1 MLQWFLIETPP
12 LLSCKSHGYFLVQK
26 SVRRSSFSRDGLAFQ
41 FWSRFLL
48 RIEIGAKLEIR
59 TIEMWT
65 KIELGHVGINFEE
78 KIGWAKIGSSK
89 QAHHVKINSFKHFT
103 GPKKIPEY
111 FFRYIIYII
120 YNPIYNI
127 YHILNRDWIKLAF
140 SVTWR
145 FFSIPMWIKKWILLM
160 SHLQITVT

>member
-1 MLQWFLIETPP
+1 MITCPNP
-12 LLSCKSHGYFLVQK
+12 ILLHFRFE
-26 SVRRSSFSRDGLAFQ
+26 VRIWIKIGNSNYWKVDQNRIWTRDHKF
-41 FWSRFLL
+41 R
-48 RIEIGAKLEIR
+48 KNV
-59 TIEMWT
+59 WT
-65 KIELGHVGINFEE
+65 KIGY
-78 KIGWAKIGSSK
+78 SK
-89 QAHHVKINSFKHFT
+89 SAHHVKMNSFKHFT